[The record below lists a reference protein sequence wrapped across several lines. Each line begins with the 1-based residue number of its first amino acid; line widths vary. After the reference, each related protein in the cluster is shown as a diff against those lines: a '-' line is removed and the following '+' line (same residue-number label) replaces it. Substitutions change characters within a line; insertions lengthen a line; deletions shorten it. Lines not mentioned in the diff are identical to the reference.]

1 MKRREIIK
9 QYIESLK
16 EDQELDYIFPILLE
30 RMGYRVLSTPC
41 QSKGQSQYGRDV
53 VAIKGQ
59 NGQKTL
65 FLFELKGF
73 GAKDI
78 TDRTLNEPDGLIES
92 LRASKYTEYE
102 DPSIPDLSEFPRY
115 YVFVHNGLIDA
126 NAKPTYSGFIKKEFP
141 DGNFEEW
148 DIELLTT
155 YFSDFLFDETLLTD
169 DESYRLFKKILVLL
183 DGEGNNYEDIS
194 TLVQLQLK
202 KITSAKKENRRLIL
216 NAFASLRLI
225 AHMVHYYS
233 VECQNL
239 LPAKYCVD
247 TIVLKTWAWI
257 LKSKKE
263 NKSSIIKHFN
273 SLVLLQIQIYEEY
286 INKILQVVLFPKGL
300 YSFESS
306 DTE

>member
-16 EDQELDYIFPILLE
+16 EDQELDYIFPI
-30 RMGYRVLSTPC
+30 

-102 DPSIPDLSEFPRY
+102 DPSIPGLSGFPRY

-148 DIELLTT
+148 DIAQIFCLM
-155 YFSDFLFDETLLTD
+155 
-169 DESYRLFKKILVLL
+169 K
-183 DGEGNNYEDIS
+183 
-194 TLVQLQLK
+194 
-202 KITSAKKENRRLIL
+202 
-216 NAFASLRLI
+216 
-225 AHMVHYYS
+225 HY
-233 VECQNL
+233 
-239 LPAKYCVD
+239 
-247 TIVLKTWAWI
+247 
-257 LKSKKE
+257 
-263 NKSSIIKHFN
+263 
-273 SLVLLQIQIYEEY
+273 
-286 INKILQVVLFPKGL
+286 
-300 YSFESS
+300 
-306 DTE
+306 